1 MLSLELKN
9 SISSSIETMETLNF
23 GNLIDL
29 WESWDDCGKLH
40 VSYNVCVDTSTLSIY
55 GAQGPKECIIVLAE
69 IVFVSY
75 HKLALYSLTPMLW
88 NFISVVGKTCF
99 WLVSQVT
106 TKLERIGNETINNLT
121 SRRVFCLNAVRNV
134 GKAEKH

>member
-1 MLSLELKN
+1 
-9 SISSSIETMETLNF
+9 METLNF
-23 GNLIDL
+23 SNLVDL
-29 WESWDDCGKLH
+29 WESWDDHGKLH
-40 VSYNVCVDTSTLSIY
+40 VSYNVCVDASTLSIY
-55 GAQGPKECIIVLAE
+55 GAQGPEECIIVSTE

-75 HKLALYSLTPMLW
+75 HKHALYSLIPTLW
-88 NFISVVGKTCF
+88 NFKLVVGKTCF

-134 GKAEKH
+134 GKAKKH